1 MTRSLFSNGL
11 RKLGACVAVA
21 ALAGCVST
29 RDTLAT
35 RFEPAVNPAQGVAV
49 RIDKVEDLRRF
60 QIKPASPATPSL
72 MDDQIGNDAI
82 RARAYGRKRN
92 SYGMAL
98 GDVMLPEGQTVA
110 GMTQAVVTRSLRE
123 SGYRVVDRND
133 ADYAQA
139 KPLTVRVN
147 KLWVW
152 QDLTAFAGGLVT
164 DYDVAITD
172 PTGPAQQE
180 VTVNG
185 AIKARALDS
194 WNEGL
199 WPHGIRIG
207 LEEINA
213 KLKAALAAARR

>member
-1 MTRSLFSNGL
+1 
-11 RKLGACVAVA
+11 
-21 ALAGCVST
+21 
-29 RDTLAT
+29 
-35 RFEPAVNPAQGVAV
+35 
-49 RIDKVEDLRRF
+49 
-60 QIKPASPATPSL
+60 

-172 PTGPAQQE
+172 PTGRAQQE
-180 VTVNG
+180 VTVN
-185 AIKARALDS
+185 
-194 WNEGL
+194 
-199 WPHGIRIG
+199 GIRIG

-213 KLKAALAAARR
+213 KLKAALEAARR